1 MEKQKKCKR
10 CFNKKKA
17 LNYIDGDTE
26 LFKEIVDL
34 FLECTPKCMEKI
46 QQAIKCGDSIT
57 LESAARVL
65 CDSAGNFDAKA
76 VVKATSKLEKI
87 GRKGNLIH
95 APKAFTTLKKEI
107 ELLIPVLITCVNEMV
122 S

>member
-1 MEKQKKCKR
+1 MVKQKRCR
-10 CFNKKKA
+10 CFDKKKA
-17 LNYIDGDTE
+17 LNNVDGDTE

-46 QQAIKCGDSIT
+46 QQAIKSGDSKT
-57 LESAARVL
+57 LVSAARVL

-87 GRKGNLIH
+87 GRKGNLTH
-95 APKAFTTLKKEI
+95 APKAFTTLEKEI
-107 ELLIPVLITCVNEMV
+107 ELLKPVLLAFVNDMV